1 MLDGEPEQLESQLRR
16 ALGPALLNLP
26 EQFGRFVAEQRRFNG
41 EMRQFRTEQRCFNN
55 EGVGTWVSFG
65 ALAPV
70 MQPPPESG
78 HRPVYGVA
86 AGAHTDCRR
95 PDGNGKTADARDIA
109 PGAIESFVSA
119 HLIGGGQV
127 YWHEIREREPEQDA
141 PAPFTGQKIPMRFQP
156 PVGEAAL
163 IRRLGLAMDPQ
174 RFPPEFFQREDESND
189 AEFYTMPRLVVHID
203 GGAIVAVGRLFQQL
217 IPENAEVLDLMSS
230 WRTHWPEE
238 HPRQRIVGLGMNAAE
253 MADNPQLSEYLLKD
267 INIDPSLPF
276 ADGSFD
282 AVVITVSVQY
292 LTQPVIVFSE
302 VSRVLRPGGVFI
314 VTFSN
319 RCFPTKAVRVWRST
333 NDEDHIELVA
343 SYMQHAG
350 GFNGVRGGIA
360 NPDMAPPGDPLFA
373 VFAYKETDGGDDTGG

>member
-1 MLDGEPEQLESQLRR
+1 
-16 ALGPALLNLP
+16 
-26 EQFGRFVAEQRRFNG
+26 
-41 EMRQFRTEQRCFNN
+41 
-55 EGVGTWVSFG
+55 
-65 ALAPV
+65 
-70 MQPPPESG
+70 
-78 HRPVYGVA
+78 
-86 AGAHTDCRR
+86 
-95 PDGNGKTADARDIA
+95 
-109 PGAIESFVSA
+109 
-119 HLIGGGQV
+119 
-127 YWHEIREREPEQDA
+127 
-141 PAPFTGQKIPMRFQP
+141 
-156 PVGEAAL
+156 
-163 IRRLGLAMDPQ
+163 MDPQ

-203 GGAIVAVGRLFQQL
+203 DGAIVAVGRLFQQL

-238 HPRQRIVGLGMNAAE
+238 HPRSRIVGLGMNAAE
-253 MADNPQLSEYLLKD
+253 MADNPQLSEHLLKD
-267 INIDPSLPF
+267 INVDPSLPF
-276 ADGSFD
+276 EDGSFD

-302 VSRVLRPGGVFI
+302 VSRILRPGGVFI

-373 VFAYKETDGGDDTGG
+373 VFAYKEAGTAE